1 MASSNTPGSLQRL
14 HFGSLSRQKLC
25 PSWVILLKRVPK
37 KGELDQESGSQ
48 RARWGEAARPGW
60 GRQVL
65 RRVWTRPGSTPCP
78 FPMLLAPRMQ
88 IAALHG
94 PGARCCGP
102 ARGRGRRPPPR
113 AAPRAHLGRVAILL
127 RRVLPRLEQR
137 SAGRWQRQLRECL
150 PWRRRKEGDP
160 GFPGG
165 PGGADA
171 RDLGGRWFWPRLGQ
185 DGESRTHAHR

>member
-14 HFGSLSRQKLC
+14 HFGSLSRQKLG
-25 PSWVILLKRVPK
+25 PSWVIHLKRVPK

-65 RRVWTRPGSTPCP
+65 LRVWTRPGSTPCP

-113 AAPRAHLGRVAILL
+113 AAPRAHLGRVAILAAPSAAQAGAAERGTVAATAPGVPPVAAAEG
-127 RRVLPRLEQR
+127 RRPWLPRGPGW
-137 SAGRWQRQLRECL
+137 GRRE
-150 PWRRRKEGDP
+150 
-160 GFPGG
+160 G
-165 PGGADA
+165 PGGALVLA
-171 RDLGGRWFWPRLGQ
+171 PPGAGW
-185 DGESRTHAHR
+185 